1 MTFRSTVGD
10 RELALQ
16 LVQVRCI
23 CFCVFLFLFLFC
35 WFLFMLVSWGDCDK
49 ISLVV
54 IARIKLCGL
63 MRGAYI
69 F

>member
-16 LVQVRCI
+16 LVQVRFI
-23 CFCVFLFLFLFC
+23 CFCVVLFLFC
-35 WFLFMLVSWGDCDK
+35 FCLFLFMLVSSGGCDK

-54 IARIKLCGL
+54 SACIKLFGL
-63 MRGAYI
+63 MRRAYI